1 MAHKAHKP
9 VIVVDEDDKQVGTA
23 PLREVW
29 KKGSYHRIV
38 RVLVENKKGEVLLQR
53 RAYDMELFP
62 NCWDVSAGGHV
73 DEGMT
78 YKTAARQELVEELG
92 LAEGELQEVDHFK
105 TKSTYNGRKLNRFNK
120 TYLLNWNYTPE
131 LFNPEEVTEVRW
143 FTKQDV
149 LELIKN
155 HPDKVADGLVET
167 ATRLFNQKK

>member
-1 MAHKAHKP
+1 MANKVHTP
-9 VIVVDEDDKQVGTA
+9 VVVVDEEDKQVGAA

-29 KKGSYHRIV
+29 KNGHYHRIV
-38 RVLVENKKGEVLLQR
+38 RVLLENKKGEVLLQR

-92 LAEGELQEVDHFK
+92 LAEGELEEVDHFK
-105 TKSTYNGRKLNRFNK
+105 TQGVYKGHKLNRFNK
-120 TYLLNWNYTPE
+120 TYLLKWNYTPE

-143 FTKQDV
+143 FTKKDI
-149 LELIKN
+149 LGLIKN
-155 HPDKVADGLVET
+155 HPDTVSDGLVDT
-167 ATRLFNQKK
+167 AVRLFDHKK